1 MQKKRGLG
9 RGLSDLGLGE
19 LLQASQVDQPAVA
32 QLEPNDQFSE
42 DSQLASTDSALQQLD
57 VGSIVAGRYQPRSHF
72 APGALD
78 ELAQSIRS
86 QGVIQP
92 VVVRQTAKGY
102 ELIAGERRWR
112 AAQLA
117 GLKQIP
123 AVVRELSDDA
133 AVAMSLIENIQ
144 REDLNAIEEAVALN
158 RLLHEFSL
166 THQEVAEVVGKSRT
180 AVSNLVRLLRLQP
193 AVKVMVENGQLE
205 MGHARA
211 LLVLEGAQQVDVAKS
226 IVARELSVRQAEAWV
241 KSLQN
246 GQDGSSSVPQEIDPN
261 IKKLQSELSDK
272 LCARVVIRHQAKGK
286 GQLIVHYSDV
296 DELDGILEKI
306 H

>member
-19 LLQASQVDQPAVA
+19 LLQGSSAAVVADAPEVGVSDELVSSPAPGSSLCQLNVEQV
-32 QLEPNDQFSE
+32 
-42 DSQLASTDSALQQLD
+42 
-57 VGSIVAGRYQPRSHF
+57 VAGRYQPRTQF
-72 APGALD
+72 APGALE

-92 VVVRQTAKGY
+92 IVVRKTESGY

-117 GLKQIP
+117 GLKVVP
-123 AVVRELSDDA
+123 AIVRELSDDA

-166 THQEVAEVVGKSRT
+166 THQEVSEVVGKSRT

-193 AVKVMVENGQLE
+193 AVKNMVENGQLE

-211 LLVLEGAQQVDVAKS
+211 LLSLEGAQQVDVAKG
-226 IVARELSVRQAEAWV
+226 IVARQLSVRQAEAWV
-241 KSLQN
+241 KSLLE
-246 GQDGSSSVPQEIDPN
+246 SSSMETAMPAEIDPN
-261 IKKLQSELSDK
+261 IKKLQHDLSDK
-272 LCARVVIRHQAKGK
+272 LCARVVIRHQPKGK
-286 GQLIVHYSDV
+286 GQLVVHYNSV
-296 DELDGILEKI
+296 DELDGILGRI
-306 H
+306 Q

>member
-19 LLQASQVDQPAVA
+19 LLQSNGVAGVVDAPEVGVSEEPLSSPAPGSSLCQLNVEQV
-32 QLEPNDQFSE
+32 
-42 DSQLASTDSALQQLD
+42 
-57 VGSIVAGRYQPRSHF
+57 VAGRYQPRTQF
-72 APGALD
+72 APGALE

-92 VVVRQTAKGY
+92 IVVRKTESGY

-117 GLKQIP
+117 GLKVIP
-123 AVVRELSDDA
+123 AIVRELSDDA

-166 THQEVAEVVGKSRT
+166 THQEVSEVVGKSRA
-180 AVSNLVRLLRLQP
+180 AVSNLVRLLRLQS
-193 AVKVMVENGQLE
+193 AVKAMVENGQLE

-211 LLVLEGAQQVDVAKS
+211 LLSLEGAQQVDVAKG
-226 IVARELSVRQAEAWV
+226 IIARQLSVRQAEAWV
-241 KSLQN
+241 KSLLE
-246 GQDGSSSVPQEIDPN
+246 SSSAETAMPAEIDPN
-261 IKKLQSELSDK
+261 IKKLQYDLSDK
-272 LCARVVIRHQAKGK
+272 LCARVVIRHQPKGR
-286 GQLIVHYSDV
+286 GQLVVHYNSV
-296 DELDGILEKI
+296 DELDGILDRI
-306 H
+306 

>member
-19 LLQASQVDQPAVA
+19 LLQSNGVAGVVDAPEVGVSEEPLSSPAPGSSLCQLNVEQV
-32 QLEPNDQFSE
+32 
-42 DSQLASTDSALQQLD
+42 
-57 VGSIVAGRYQPRSHF
+57 VAGRYQPRTQF
-72 APGALD
+72 APGALE

-92 VVVRQTAKGY
+92 IVVRKTESGY

-117 GLKQIP
+117 GLKVIP
-123 AVVRELSDDA
+123 AIVRELSDDA

-166 THQEVAEVVGKSRT
+166 THQEVSEVVGKSRA
-180 AVSNLVRLLRLQP
+180 AVSNLVRLLRLQS
-193 AVKVMVENGQLE
+193 AVKAMVENGQLE

-211 LLVLEGAQQVDVAKS
+211 LLSLEGAQQVDVAKG
-226 IVARELSVRQAEAWV
+226 IIARQLSVRQAEAWV
-241 KSLQN
+241 KSLLE
-246 GQDGSSSVPQEIDPN
+246 SSSAETAMPAEIDPN
-261 IKKLQSELSDK
+261 IKKLQYDLSDK
-272 LCARVVIRHQAKGK
+272 LCARVVIRHQPKGK
-286 GQLIVHYSDV
+286 GQLVVHYNSV
-296 DELDGILEKI
+296 DELDGILDRI
-306 H
+306 Q

>member
-19 LLQASQVDQPAVA
+19 LLKGSSSSVVIDAPVVSADSKVVSAAAQGSSLCQLSVDQV
-32 QLEPNDQFSE
+32 
-42 DSQLASTDSALQQLD
+42 
-57 VGSIVAGRYQPRSHF
+57 VAGRYQPRTQF
-72 APGALD
+72 APGALE

-92 VVVRQTAKGY
+92 VVVRETDRGY

-117 GLKQIP
+117 GLKVIP
-123 AVVRELSDDA
+123 AIVRELSDDA

-166 THQEVAEVVGKSRT
+166 THQEVSEVVGRSRT
-180 AVSNLVRLLRLQP
+180 AVSNLVRLLRLQS
-193 AVKVMVENGQLE
+193 AVKTMVENGQLE

-211 LLVLEGAQQVDVAKS
+211 LLSLEGAQQVDVAKS
-226 IVARELSVRQAEAWV
+226 IVARGLSVRQAEAWV
-241 KSLQN
+241 KALAE
-246 GQDGSSSVPQEIDPN
+246 SVGADTAVPAEIDPN
-261 IKKLQSELSDK
+261 IKKLQHDLSDK
-272 LCARVVIRHQAKGK
+272 LCARVVIRHQPKGK
-286 GQLIVHYSDV
+286 GQLVVHYNSV
-296 DELDGILEKI
+296 DELDGILGRI
-306 H
+306 Q

>member
-19 LLQASQVDQPAVA
+19 LLQSNGVAGVVDAPEVGV
-32 QLEPNDQFSE
+32 SE
-42 DSQLASTDSALQQLD
+42 DSLSSPAPGSSLCQLNVEQ
-57 VGSIVAGRYQPRSHF
+57 VVAGRYQPRTQF
-72 APGALD
+72 APGALE

-92 VVVRQTAKGY
+92 IVVRKTESGY

-117 GLKQIP
+117 GLKVVP
-123 AVVRELSDDA
+123 AIVRELSDDA

-166 THQEVAEVVGKSRT
+166 THQEVSEVVGKSRT

-193 AVKVMVENGQLE
+193 AVKTMVENGQLE

-211 LLVLEGAQQVDVAKS
+211 LLSLEGAQQVDVAKG
-226 IVARELSVRQAEAWV
+226 IIARQLSVRQAEAWV
-241 KSLQN
+241 KSLLE
-246 GQDGSSSVPQEIDPN
+246 SSSPDAAMPAEIDPN
-261 IKKLQSELSDK
+261 IKKLQHDLSDK
-272 LCARVVIRHQAKGK
+272 LCARVVIRHQPKGK
-286 GQLIVHYSDV
+286 GQLVVHYNSV
-296 DELDGILEKI
+296 DELDGILDRI
-306 H
+306 Q

>member
-19 LLQASQVDQPAVA
+19 LLQGNGAAGVIDAPEVSVSDESLSSPAPGSSLCQLNVEQV
-32 QLEPNDQFSE
+32 
-42 DSQLASTDSALQQLD
+42 
-57 VGSIVAGRYQPRSHF
+57 VAGRYQPRTQF
-72 APGALD
+72 APGALE

-92 VVVRQTAKGY
+92 IVVRKTESGY

-117 GLKQIP
+117 GLKLIP
-123 AVVRELSDDA
+123 AIVRELSDDA

-166 THQEVAEVVGKSRT
+166 THQEVSEVVGKSRA

-193 AVKVMVENGQLE
+193 AVKTMVENGQLE

-211 LLVLEGAQQVDVAKS
+211 LLSLEGAQQVDVAKG
-226 IVARELSVRQAEAWV
+226 IIARQLSVRQAEAWV
-241 KSLQN
+241 KSLLE
-246 GQDGSSSVPQEIDPN
+246 SSNSETAMPAEIDPN
-261 IKKLQSELSDK
+261 IKKLQHDLSDK
-272 LCARVVIRHQAKGK
+272 LCARVVIRHQPKGK
-286 GQLIVHYSDV
+286 GQLVVHYNSV
-296 DELDGILEKI
+296 DELDGILGRI
-306 H
+306 Q

>member
-19 LLQASQVDQPAVA
+19 LLQSNGVAGVVDAPEVGVSEEPLSSPAPGSSLCQLNVEQV
-32 QLEPNDQFSE
+32 
-42 DSQLASTDSALQQLD
+42 
-57 VGSIVAGRYQPRSHF
+57 VAGRYQPRTQF
-72 APGALD
+72 APGALE

-92 VVVRQTAKGY
+92 IVVRKTESGY

-117 GLKQIP
+117 GLKVIP
-123 AVVRELSDDA
+123 AIVRELSDDA

-166 THQEVAEVVGKSRT
+166 THQEVSEVVGKSRA
-180 AVSNLVRLLRLQP
+180 AVSNLVRLLRLQS
-193 AVKVMVENGQLE
+193 AVKAMVENGQLE

-211 LLVLEGAQQVDVAKS
+211 LLSLEGAQQVDVAKG
-226 IVARELSVRQAEAWV
+226 IIARQLSVRQAEAWV
-241 KSLQN
+241 KSLLE
-246 GQDGSSSVPQEIDPN
+246 SSSAETAMPAEIDPN
-261 IKKLQSELSDK
+261 IKKLQYDLSDK
-272 LCARVVIRHQAKGK
+272 LCARVVIRHQPKGR
-286 GQLIVHYSDV
+286 GPLVVHYNSV
-296 DELDGILEKI
+296 DELDGILDRI
-306 H
+306 Q

>member
-19 LLQASQVDQPAVA
+19 LLKGSSSSVVIDAPVVSADSKVVSAAAQGSSLCQLSVDQV
-32 QLEPNDQFSE
+32 
-42 DSQLASTDSALQQLD
+42 
-57 VGSIVAGRYQPRSHF
+57 VAGRYQPRTQF
-72 APGALD
+72 APGALE

-92 VVVRQTAKGY
+92 VVVRETDRGY

-117 GLKQIP
+117 GLKVIP
-123 AVVRELSDDA
+123 AIVRELSDDA

-166 THQEVAEVVGKSRT
+166 THQEVSEVVGRSRT
-180 AVSNLVRLLRLQP
+180 AVSNLVRLLRLQS
-193 AVKVMVENGQLE
+193 AVKTMVENGQLE

-211 LLVLEGAQQVDVAKS
+211 LLSLEGAQQVDVAKS
-226 IVARELSVRQAEAWV
+226 IVARGLSVRQAEAWV
-241 KSLQN
+241 KALAE
-246 GQDGSSSVPQEIDPN
+246 SVGADTAVPAEIDPN
-261 IKKLQSELSDK
+261 IKKLQHDLSDK
-272 LCARVVIRHQAKGK
+272 LCARVVIRHQPKRERPVSGA
-286 GQLIVHYSDV
+286 L
-296 DELDGILEKI
+296 
-306 H
+306 